1 MLVAIIKFMTADT
14 IHLKSDSIMLGQKT
28 VVQLNDT
35 ICHAITIIQKN
46 ADPSLFDKI
55 IENGIT
61 ILLALIA
68 GLVALYQVK
77 SNIVSSARIKWIE
90 ELRHEISQLYND
102 SLSTILYWGN
112 FTKTKAAEDYNK
124 YDLAHSNFFILS
136 NRIRMKLNLTEEGH
150 SNLNDRLNEIESMLE
165 AENIETHSQEDVEVI
180 LKQIVVISRQIF
192 KLEWDKSKK
201 VFKI

>member
-1 MLVAIIKFMTADT
+1 MTADT
-14 IHLKSDSIMLGQKT
+14 IHQKSDSIMLGQKT
-28 VVQLNDT
+28 LVQLNDT
-35 ICHAITIIQKN
+35 ICHVITIIQKSTE
-46 ADPSLFDKI
+46 ASLFDKI

-61 ILLALIA
+61 ILIALIA

-102 SLSTILYWGN
+102 SLGTILYWSN
-112 FTKTKAAEDYNK
+112 FKKTKAVDDYNK

-136 NRIRMKLNLTEEGH
+136 NRIRMKLNLTEEDH
-150 SNLNDRLNEIESMLE
+150 SKLNDKLNEVELMLE
-165 AENIETHSQEDVEVI
+165 PENIETSSQEDVEKI
-180 LKQIVVISRQIF
+180 LKEIVVISRQIF